1 MKLKVLSFFTVLLVS
16 GSVMAQSL
24 QVKAGI
30 NLANVSVTDN
40 GSVDEAKKLTS
51 FQVGVIGDL
60 PLGSK
65 MLSFQPGI
73 LYTGKGSK
81 AQSGSTSS
89 STYSIQTFN
98 PKYIEIPANFVFK
111 LPFSKEGRVFAG
123 AGPYLGIGI
132 AGKNKV
138 VGKFAGIDY
147 SGEKDI
153 KFSNDDPTTTSED
166 EGAGFGIMRRFDYGL
181 NGIAG
186 IETSSAVFSVNYG
199 YGLAKLQSGSNSSAN
214 DANKHRVLS
223 VSVGFKF

>member
-1 MKLKVLSFFTVLLVS
+1 MKFSASHFCNSHFQLILAAILNFQRLSMSQSPEIKNLHMKLKVLSFFTVLLVS

-40 GSVDEAKKLTS
+40 GSVDDAKKLTS

-89 STYSIQTFN
+89 STYS
-98 PKYIEIPANFVFK
+98 
-111 LPFSKEGRVFAG
+111 
-123 AGPYLGIGI
+123 
-132 AGKNKV
+132 
-138 VGKFAGIDY
+138 
-147 SGEKDI
+147 
-153 KFSNDDPTTTSED
+153 
-166 EGAGFGIMRRFDYGL
+166 
-181 NGIAG
+181 
-186 IETSSAVFSVNYG
+186 
-199 YGLAKLQSGSNSSAN
+199 
-214 DANKHRVLS
+214 
-223 VSVGFKF
+223 